1 MTDILK
7 RNNVQL
13 MGDGE
18 QYMIFGH
25 GYGCDQHVWSDMV
38 PAFVD
43 DYKLLLF
50 DYVGCGESDLSA
62 YDFKRYSSLEGYAQD
77 LIEICDALNIR
88 NAIFVGHS
96 VSSMIGV
103 LAANKRPEFFSKLI
117 FLGPSPCYLNK
128 GDYYGGFEQADLDGL
143 FEMMENN
150 YLGWAQALAPQ
161 IMANSDRPELGETL
175 TTSFCSTD
183 PVIAQQFA
191 RVTFLSDNREDL
203 AKLKLP
209 SLTLQCSSDIIAP
222 LQVGE
227 YIHNVLPDNRLVVL
241 KATGHCSHMSA
252 PEETIAA
259 IRDFI

>member
-1 MTDILK
+1 MNDILK

-13 MGDGE
+13 MGEGE
-18 QYMIFGH
+18 QYMIFAH

-43 DYKLLLF
+43 DYKLVLF
-50 DYVGCGESDLSA
+50 DYVGSGESDLSA
-62 YDFKRYSSLEGYAQD
+62 YDAKRYSSLNGYAQD
-77 LIEICDALNIR
+77 LIEICDALQIR
-88 NAIFVGHS
+88 NAILVGHS

-103 LAANKRPEFFSKLI
+103 LAANQRPEFFSKLI

-128 GDYYGGFEQADLDGL
+128 GDYHGGFEQADLDGL
-143 FEMMENN
+143 FEMMDNN

-161 IMANSDRPELGETL
+161 IMANGDRPELGETL
-175 TTSFCSTD
+175 TTSFCATD

-222 LQVGE
+222 LEVGK

-252 PEETIAA
+252 PAETIAA
-259 IRDFI
+259 IRNFI